1 MDEQVKRVYSS
12 PLRARQADQT
22 RREIVAAA
30 SKLFVSCGYT
40 ATTVEAIAAA
50 AGVGRKTVFRSVGG
64 KPECLKL
71 AIDWAV
77 TGDDVP
83 VPLMERARIQAAM
96 QAPDARW
103 MLRDFA
109 EHYAETAARSVPLL
123 QVLAGAAG
131 PDPTLREL
139 HDEKERDHTFGMTN
153 LAGHLDLRQALRDE
167 LTVTDA
173 AQLLVAQTDGTIYH
187 RLVIRHGWPTQRF
200 ADWLADTLTHQ
211 LIDPHYTVGPVP
223 KTARATTPGI
233 DLDARP

>member
-40 ATTVEAIAAA
+40 ATTGE
-50 AGVGRKTVFRSVGG
+50 
-64 KPECLKL
+64 
-71 AIDWAV
+71 
-77 TGDDVP
+77 
-83 VPLMERARIQAAM
+83 
-96 QAPDARW
+96 
-103 MLRDFA
+103 
-109 EHYAETAARSVPLL
+109 
-123 QVLAGAAG
+123 AGAAG

-211 LIDPHYTVGPVP
+211 LI
-223 KTARATTPGI
+223 
-233 DLDARP
+233 